1 MKLENMKFEHQEY
14 LLSKNLSI
22 SEVQTLFKI
31 RNIMI
36 EVKEKFN
43 LSHENLLRRLCLL
56 CRETQQHL
64 IDCTKMRE
72 KLRGVVDF
80 DILKIEMAFE
90 SIKNQEILAKS
101 YNIVINTWKDLLS
114 LNGNQ

>member
-1 MKLENMKFEHQEY
+1 MENMKFEPQEY
-14 LLSKNLSI
+14 LLSKNLST

-31 RNIMI
+31 RNNMI
-36 EVKEKFN
+36 EVKENFKS
-43 LSHENLLRRLCLL
+43 SHENLLCRLCLL
-56 CRETQQHL
+56 CTETQQHL
-64 IDCTKMRE
+64 IDCTIIRQ

-80 DILKIEMAFE
+80 DILKLEMAFQ

-101 YNIVINTWKDLLS
+101 YTIVSNTWKDLIS